1 MSDKSDKSDG
11 SDGSDKSDGSGKS
24 DKSGKSG
31 KSDKSDKSGKSDT
44 QLSPPACSP
53 PRLSCLWGIRRFFFA
68 GWGCE
73 VKEFG
78 SFVMGFAGGSLA
90 HH

>member
-1 MSDKSDKSDG
+1 MSDKSG
-11 SDGSDKSDGSGKS
+11 Q
-24 DKSGKSG
+24 SGKSG
-31 KSDKSDKSGKSDT
+31 KSGKSDT

-53 PRLSCLWGIRRFFFA
+53 PCLSFLWRIRRFFFE

-90 HH
+90 YH

>member
-1 MSDKSDKSDG
+1 M
-11 SDGSDKSDGSGKS
+11 
-24 DKSGKSG
+24 
-31 KSDKSDKSGKSDT
+31 SDKSGKSDGSDGVGRVG
-44 QLSPPACSP
+44 QVGQVGQVGRVGHPALSSSLQSSLPELLVGDPAV
-53 PRLSCLWGIRRFFFA
+53 FFE